1 MDNLPEIA
9 VKVRKLIIEMIY
21 RSGVG
26 HPAGSL
32 SSTDILTYLY
42 FSHLNHKPEDPLW
55 EERDRFILSAG
66 HLCPALY
73 AVLSLK
79 GYFSEEIL
87 NTQGTFE
94 SMLQGHPE
102 KGRVPGIETTSGS
115 LGMGLGQAAGIALG
129 ARMDGKEFRVYCL
142 SSDGENNEGSHWE
155 AVMFCAKNKLNNLT
169 LIIDRNKIQIDG
181 TTEEVSPL
189 ENLVDKY
196 TAFNWNA
203 LEINGHDFDEIGKAL
218 KEAEGE
224 KNKPTVIIANTIAG
238 KGVSFMNLPEWHA
251 KVPSEEEYK
260 NAMEELNA

>member
-1 MDNLPEIA
+1 MDNLPDIA
-9 VKVRKLIIEMIY
+9 KEVRKLVIEMIF

-26 HPAGSL
+26 HLAGSL
-32 SSTDILTYLY
+32 SSADILTYLY
-42 FSHLNHKPEDPLW
+42 FSQLKHKPEDPLW
-55 EERDRFILSAG
+55 EDRDRFILSAG

-73 AVLSLK
+73 AVLSK
-79 GYFSEEIL
+79 SGYFSEELL

-94 SMLQGHPE
+94 SILQGHPE
-102 KGRVPGIETTSGS
+102 REKVPGIETTSGS

-129 ARMDGKEFRVYCL
+129 GKLDGRTFRVYCL

-155 AVMFCAKNKLNNLT
+155 AVMFAAKNKLNNLT

-189 ENLVDKY
+189 ESLSDKY
-196 TAFNWNA
+196 IAFNWNV
-203 LEINGHDFDEIGKAL
+203 LEIDGHNFDEIGKAL

-224 KNKPTVIIANTIAG
+224 ENKPTVIIANTIAG
-238 KGVSFMNLPEWHA
+238 KGVSFMNTPEWHA

-260 NAMEELNA
+260 NAMEELDA